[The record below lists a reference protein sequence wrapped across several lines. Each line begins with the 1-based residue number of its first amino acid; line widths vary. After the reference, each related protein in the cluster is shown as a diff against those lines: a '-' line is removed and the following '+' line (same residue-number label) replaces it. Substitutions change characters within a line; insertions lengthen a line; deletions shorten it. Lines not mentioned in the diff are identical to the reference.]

1 MICRIFR
8 CHLALFAMKLNLYLP
23 LRYFNHPE
31 LSAINL
37 SLHWLTRHGCESVNT
52 KWDSFTTFR
61 EYFNFSIVE
70 MSVPRLMKY
79 CPYQTNEVDRIFHI
93 SPLQTFPLLFPAAI
107 TSFIKLTHNSVPQL
121 IFLSFFT
128 SCLGGCLCFVYAS
141 VSLVIGAAADMS
153 LVVIGVSPPR
163 YWVSA
168 ASLSHCPQCCG
179 QWRYLVCSGHAGEHL
194 LSSRFKLENSYLKK
208 QNNEYMFAELC
219 DSIILTKH

>member
-1 MICRIFR
+1 MICRILC

-52 KWDSFTTFR
+52 KWDSFTTFQ

-93 SPLQTFPLLFPAAI
+93 SPLQTFPSAVISNIFYQTYPQFSSPAH
-107 TSFIKLTHNSVPQL
+107 F
-121 IFLSFFT
+121 SFFLHFMSGRMPLPCLRLCIT
-128 SCLGGCLCFVYAS
+128 GYRSSCRYVTGGDRSVTTPILSICCLT
-141 VSLVIGAAADMS
+141 L
-153 LVVIGVSPPR
+153 
-163 YWVSA
+163 
-168 ASLSHCPQCCG
+168 SLSPML
-179 QWRYLVCSGHAGEHL
+179 WSVEISGL
-194 LSSRFKLENSYLKK
+194 
-208 QNNEYMFAELC
+208 
-219 DSIILTKH
+219 

>member
-52 KWDSFTTFR
+52 KWDSFTTFQ

-79 CPYQTNEVDRIFHI
+79 CPYQTNEVDRVFHI
-93 SPLQTFPLLFPAAI
+93 SPLQTFPLLFPGAI

-128 SCLGGCLCFVYAS
+128 SCLGGCLCFVYVS

-153 LVVIGVSPPR
+153 LVVIRVSPPR

-168 ASLSHCPQCCG
+168 LLPHSLTVPNVVVSGDIWFVVATQGNTCCL
-179 QWRYLVCSGHAGEHL
+179 QDL
-194 LSSRFKLENSYLKK
+194 NLKTLIWK
-208 QNNEYMFAELC
+208 
-219 DSIILTKH
+219 TK

>member
-93 SPLQTFPLLFPAAI
+93 SPLQTFPLLFSAAI

-128 SCLGGCLCFVYAS
+128 SCLGGCLCFVYVS

-194 LSSRFKLENSYLKK
+194 LSSRLKLENSYLKK

>member
-52 KWDSFTTFR
+52 KWDSFTTFQ

-70 MSVPRLMKY
+70 MSVPWLMKY
-79 CPYQTNEVDRIFHI
+79 CPYQTNEVDWIFHI
-93 SPLQTFPLLFPAAI
+93 SPLQTFPLLFLAI
-107 TSFIKLTHNSVPQL
+107 TSYIKLTHNSVPQL

-128 SCLGGCLCFVYAS
+128 SCLGGCLCYFYS

-153 LVVIGVSPPR
+153 LVVIGMSPPW

-168 ASLSHCPQCCG
+168 HCLTLPNVVVSGDIWFVVTTQRNTCCLQDLNLKSLI
-179 QWRYLVCSGHAGEHL
+179 W
-194 LSSRFKLENSYLKK
+194 KN
-208 QNNEYMFAELC
+208 
-219 DSIILTKH
+219 